1 MRNMRQR
8 LTKLGLLVAMLAI
21 LSLGVVA
28 CSDYSNPS
36 NGSPSSTPN
45 SSGY

>member
-8 LTKLGLLVAMLAI
+8 LIKLGLLLAVLGI
-21 LSLGVVA
+21 LCLGMVA